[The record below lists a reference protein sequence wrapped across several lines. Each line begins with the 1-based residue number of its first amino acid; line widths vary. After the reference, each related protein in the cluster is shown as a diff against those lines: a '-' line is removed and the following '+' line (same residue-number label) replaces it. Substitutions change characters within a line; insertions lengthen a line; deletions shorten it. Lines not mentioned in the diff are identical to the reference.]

1 MKTTDPGRALISGRW
16 ADMNRFKVPGLRGL
30 AVRRPY
36 FHDGSAAAVA
46 AAVDHHDQRFGIGL
60 DSSDK
65 AALVAFL
72 SAL

>member
-1 MKTTDPGRALISGRW
+1 MRVLLVEDEERLAEAIAS
-16 ADMNRFKVPGLRGL
+16 GL
-30 AVRRPY
+30 AAE
-36 FHDGSAAAVA
+36 AATIA

-60 DSSDK
+60 DSSEK